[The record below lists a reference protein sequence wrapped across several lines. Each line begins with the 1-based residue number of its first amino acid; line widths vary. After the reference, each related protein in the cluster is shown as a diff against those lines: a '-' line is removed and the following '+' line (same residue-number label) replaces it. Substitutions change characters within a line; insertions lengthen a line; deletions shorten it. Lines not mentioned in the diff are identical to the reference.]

1 MRKIIGTAGA
11 TLAIAATMA
20 LSAAPAGAQ
29 TAIEYALMSGVT
41 ASGDG
46 EPAGARAATGGGG
59 IEFWKDDSKKEVV
72 DSYSP
77 R

>member
-29 TAIEYALMSGVT
+29 TAIEYALMSGVA

-46 EPAGARAATGGGG
+46 EPAAPRPAKKLS
-59 IEFWKDDSKKEVV
+59 ELELWKDDSRKDVI